1 MSYRVIKAL
10 IKTRTPVHTG
20 AGEGNELTDALLRRN
35 AAGEV
40 IIPGTSLAGALRGL
54 LTRLAPRLG
63 EGGICQS
70 LKNNAAGGPCGCA
83 VCRLMGDVNPAD
95 EEREPRASASR
106 LIVFDARPVSNM
118 PALVRDSVG
127 INRATGAAARAGA
140 AKFDLEVLPAGS
152 VFALRMELRDTGE
165 EDEQLL
171 AAGLAEWRAGRGWL
185 GGNAARGLGAFRLE
199 DLQML
204 AVDLSNRDSL
214 LSFLKKDDPL
224 EMAMEEK
231 DWLERHLK
239 KLHITIPPKTE
250 KIPFARSWFRFEG
263 ILRAEGPLLT
273 GDVTS
278 SGATGFDRAPLVS
291 SLNCWHKPVL
301 SGAGLRGVLR
311 SHAERIARTLATL
324 RAGNG
329 DCFLSE
335 CPACDPVENRKEKAL
350 ASCDVLLKGRIRSTQ
365 EVCNETLCLA
375 CRLFGSSR
383 RGSRLIVED
392 APFCGDG
399 LVYKMLDFL
408 AVDRFTGGG
417 AEGLKFDSLVL
428 WKPAFKLQ
436 IYLDNPE
443 DWELGWL
450 VLVLRDL
457 ACGMLSVGY
466 GAARGLGRVRLA
478 DYSATIGYLG
488 EEDLKKLHLKPSG
501 QQKGSIYKE
510 MQVDLDDLD
519 TMQLWVDRFNGMRV
533 ERGEKPKLP
542 VIIKDSYFG
551 CVDGLYEKEVNL

>member
-1 MSYRVIKAL
+1 MSYRVIEAL
-10 IKTRTPVHTG
+10 IKTRTPVHIG
-20 AGEGNELTDALLRRN
+20 AGEGNELTDALLKRN

-70 LKNNAAGGPCGCA
+70 LKNNAAGVPCGCA

-95 EEREPRASASR
+95 EETDEERKPQASASR

-118 PALVRDSVG
+118 PALIRDGVG
-127 INRATGAAARAGA
+127 INRVTGAAARAGS

-165 EDEQLL
+165 KDERLL

-185 GGNAARGLGAFRLE
+185 GGNAARGLGAFKLE

-204 AVDLSNRDSL
+204 AVDLSSRDSL

-224 EMAMEEK
+224 ELAIEEK
-231 DWLERHLK
+231 GWLEEQLK
-239 KLHITIPPKTE
+239 QLHITMPPEPE
-250 KIPFARSWFRFEG
+250 KIPLARSWFSFEG
-263 ILRAEGPLLT
+263 VLRAEGPLLT

-278 SGATGFDRAPLVS
+278 SGATGFDRAPLLS
-291 SLNCWHKPVL
+291 SLNRWHNPVL

-350 ASCDVLLKGRIRSTQ
+350 ASC
-365 EVCNETLCLA
+365 
-375 CRLFGSSR
+375 
-383 RGSRLIVED
+383 
-392 APFCGDG
+392 
-399 LVYKMLDFL
+399 
-408 AVDRFTGGG
+408 
-417 AEGLKFDSLVL
+417 
-428 WKPAFKLQ
+428 
-436 IYLDNPE
+436 
-443 DWELGWL
+443 
-450 VLVLRDL
+450 
-457 ACGMLSVGY
+457 
-466 GAARGLGRVRLA
+466 
-478 DYSATIGYLG
+478 
-488 EEDLKKLHLKPSG
+488 
-501 QQKGSIYKE
+501 
-510 MQVDLDDLD
+510 
-519 TMQLWVDRFNGMRV
+519 
-533 ERGEKPKLP
+533 
-542 VIIKDSYFG
+542 
-551 CVDGLYEKEVNL
+551 